1 MNHPVML
8 GVGLEVQTR
17 EGKTLGKIK
26 RLGAG
31 TFEVEKGI
39 FLKRDYSVSD
49 DEVAFV
55 DGGRVVLAISMEE
68 LAEMR
73 RHGALGTTLGERLTR
88 TVDHAREAVG
98 QGRSPSPKA

>member
-1 MNHPVML
+1 MNHPVTL
-8 GVGLEVQTR
+8 GVGLQVQTR

-26 RLGAG
+26 RVGAG

-55 DGGRVVLAISMEE
+55 DGDRVILAISMEE
-68 LAEMR
+68 LTEMR